1 MRTSDKILLAGLGI
15 IDRLFAT
22 DLLEREVARR
32 KASVARSEARL
43 AEISEQ
49 LVKLGGLL
57 EAASLQ
63 LCLLYLRQRELL
75 SPQRWLHFDPANPQ
89 DDQGLDLLINHLV
102 KPRLAAIEV
111 QEVEKNR
118 YIYKL
123 EPDWAAIGDFLAQRE
138 ADLQPEIADW
148 LKTSQA
154 YQRKDSQ
161 PDGEICDRR
170 WTPTQRRSGSER
182 QQEWGPG
189 PAGGHAIDR
198 SKGRA

>member
-1 MRTSDKILLAGLGI
+1 MKAMRTSDKILLAGLGI

-32 KASVARSEARL
+32 KARVARSEARL

-89 DDQGLDLLINHLV
+89 EDQGLDLVINHLV

-111 QEVEKNR
+111 QEIEKNH

-123 EPDWAAIGDFLAQRE
+123 EPDWAAIDGFLAQRE
-138 ADLQPEIADW
+138 ADVQPEIADW
-148 LKTSQA
+148 LKTL
-154 YQRKDSQ
+154 
-161 PDGEICDRR
+161 
-170 WTPTQRRSGSER
+170 
-182 QQEWGPG
+182 
-189 PAGGHAIDR
+189 
-198 SKGRA
+198 KG